1 MTTLR
6 SCNEESNNNKR
17 KREDLTGNQFNSEKA
32 DRGWKR
38 YYWKKWRKGAGPGGG
53 PRKRTVSCKN
63 SLETE
68 AVIGPKNF
76 FFSYI
81 KAKKME

>member
-38 YYWKKWRKGAGPGGG
+38 YYWKKGGG
-53 PRKRTVSCKN
+53 GGGGGGLRKRTVSCKN

-68 AVIGPKNF
+68 AEIGPKNF
-76 FFSYI
+76 FFLHQSQ
-81 KAKKME
+81 KME